1 MKVKKPKTRQKDTRQ
16 LILDSA
22 ERLFAREGFHVTSLR
37 AITGAAGVNLA
48 AVNYHFGSKEALLE
62 AVFERRLIPLN
73 QVRRDKL
80 EQIRDEAVEKGKR
93 PSTKKVLQAF
103 IEPTLRFRDSE
114 SGAKDLIALV
124 GRSFT
129 DPDDTVRK
137 IFFRLIG
144 PIFQLLFE
152 TLRDALPELP
162 ENLLYWRLHFALGAL
177 AHTMHISGCDKF
189 LPVGF
194 SDGCGTESLLSML
207 IPFVTAG
214 MEAS

>member
-1 MKVKKPKTRQKDTRQ
+1 V
-16 LILDSA
+16 
-22 ERLFAREGFHVTSLR
+22 
-37 AITGAAGVNLA
+37 AGVNLA

-73 QVRRDKL
+73 QIRSDKL

-103 IEPTLRFRDSE
+103 IEPTLRFKESE
-114 SGAKDLIALV
+114 SGTEDFIALV

-129 DPDDTVRK
+129 DPDDTVRR

-144 PIFQLLFE
+144 PIFELLFE

-162 ENLLYWRLHFALGAL
+162 ENLLYWRLHFVLGSL
-177 AHTMHISGCDKF
+177 AHTMHMSCCDKF
-189 LPVGF
+189 LPAHF
-194 SDGCGTESLLSML
+194 SDGCGNESLLSML

-214 MEAS
+214 MEAP